1 MYISCCAWGLPGS
14 ESDVLRTL
22 SKLPCSSIDI
32 QSGTYLNQHS
42 SGISEKYQNKKS
54 CIGLSFN
61 MPKSASLDSPY
72 REKRRAAL
80 SHIKYGID
88 QASKSGIDTAYIIPD
103 FSYEQISFFNDS
115 LLKSA
120 DLAKAAGIKL
130 CVEHFPQRSL
140 PTASKTLKHLQ
151 ELNHPNLYLL
161 LDVGHL
167 QISNEDPQHIVESA
181 GKRLGY
187 VHLDD
192 NDGKNDSHWA
202 LCTGIMTLNSLKKLV
217 KTLQSSSYSGALSI
231 ELNPRLSAPVK
242 ALQESLYILQSIL
255 RS

>member
-14 ESDVLRTL
+14 ESDALRTL

-42 SGISEKYQNKKS
+42 SGITEKYQNKKS

-103 FSYEQISFFNDS
+103 FSHEHISFFNDS

-120 DLAKAAGIKL
+120 DLAEAAGIKL

-140 PTASKTLKHLQ
+140 PTALKTLKHLQ

-167 QISNEDPQHIVESA
+167 QISNEDPQHIVEIA